1 MAFELPKLP
10 YAFDALEPHF
20 DKETMEI
27 HHDRHH
33 NTYVTKLNA
42 AVEGTDLES
51 KSIEEIVA
59 NLDSVPANIQ
69 TAVRNNGGG
78 HLNHSLFWE
87 LLSPNSEEKGTV
99 VEKIKEQWGSLEE
112 FKKNL
117 LTKQLHFGS
126 GWAWS

>member
-1 MAFELPKLP
+1 MTDIITP
-10 YAFDALEPHF
+10 
-20 DKETMEI
+20 
-27 HHDRHH
+27 
-33 NTYVTKLNA
+33 YVTKLNA

-99 VEKIKEQWGSLEE
+99 VEKL
-112 FKKNL
+112 KNNGVL
-117 LTKQLHFGS
+117 
-126 GWAWS
+126 

>member
-99 VEKIKEQWGSLEE
+99 VEKL
-112 FKKNL
+112 KNNGVL
-117 LTKQLHFGS
+117 RRI
-126 GWAWS
+126 

>member
-69 TAVRNNGGG
+69 TAVRNNGG
-78 HLNHSLFWE
+78 W
-87 LLSPNSEEKGTV
+87 T
-99 VEKIKEQWGSLEE
+99 
-112 FKKNL
+112 FKPFIILGVTFTKLRRKRYCCRKN
-117 LTKQLHFGS
+117 
-126 GWAWS
+126 

>member
-1 MAFELPKLP
+1 MAFEFTKLP
-10 YAFDALEPHF
+10 YAFDALGTTF

-87 LLSPNSEEKGTV
+87 LLHQTQKKRYCSR
-99 VEKIKEQWGSLEE
+99 KIKEQWGSLEE

-117 LTKQLHFGS
+117 LTKQLHALVQVGL
-126 GWAWS
+126 G